1 VFKLERERPAFTV
14 YQDSLYYIRDKY
26 VRQHDFN
33 SQADNGL
40 LSVRKFGS
48 AYIQPK
54 TLAYNP
60 AEKSV
65 LITTSS
71 DGGLFELANLPRD
84 STGEVKDSSTEGKK
98 GPGSS
103 VVFVARNRFAVLDK
117 TNQVSVTSNSCLL
130 GLKLTTPIDH
140 RNSRPQQ

>member
-1 VFKLERERPAFTV
+1 
-14 YQDSLYYIRDKY
+14 
-26 VRQHDFN
+26 
-33 SQADNGL
+33 
-40 LSVRKFGS
+40 
-48 AYIQPK
+48 
-54 TLAYNP
+54 LAYNP

-84 STGEVKDSSTEGKK
+84 SAGEVKDSSSEGKK

-117 TNQVSVTSNSCLL
+117 ANQVSITCN
-130 GLKLTTPIDH
+130 
-140 RNSRPQQ
+140 N

>member
-1 VFKLERERPAFTV
+1 
-14 YQDSLYYIRDKY
+14 

-33 SQADNGL
+33 TQADNGL

-84 STGEVKDSSTEGKK
+84 SAGEVKDSSAEGKK

-117 TNQVSVTSNSCLL
+117 ANQVSALE
-130 GLKLTTPIDH
+130 I
-140 RNSRPQQ
+140 NSRIHL